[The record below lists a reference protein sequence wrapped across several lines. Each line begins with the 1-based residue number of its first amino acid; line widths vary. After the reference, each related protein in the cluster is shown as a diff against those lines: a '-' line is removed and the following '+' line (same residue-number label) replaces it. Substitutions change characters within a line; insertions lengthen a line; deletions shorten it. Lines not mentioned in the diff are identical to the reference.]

1 MPRPVRT
8 CFLPRVLLPGI
19 VPTMSTATL
28 QQFGQSLP
36 SWLALVQRGET
47 VTIMDGGHAVARLVP
62 PEKPKAAAPTPA
74 WSWKDHLAEL
84 EAIFPEPVTGVA
96 EELEL
101 SREDRF

>member
-1 MPRPVRT
+1 MPTPALT
-8 CFLPRVLLPGI
+8 CFLPRVLLLGI
-19 VPTMSTATL
+19 LPPMSTATL

-47 VTIMDGGHAVARLVP
+47 VAIMDGGHEVARLVP
-62 PEKPKAAAPTPA
+62 PEKPKAVAPAPA

-84 EAIFPEPVTGVA
+84 EAIFPEPVIGAA

>member
-1 MPRPVRT
+1 
-8 CFLPRVLLPGI
+8 
-19 VPTMSTATL
+19 MSTATL

-47 VTIMDGGHAVARLVP
+47 VAIMDGGHEVARLVP
-62 PEKPKAAAPTPA
+62 PEKPRAVAAPPA

-84 EAIFPEPVTGVA
+84 EAIFPEPVNGVA

>member
-8 CFLPRVLLPGI
+8 CFLPQVLLPGI
-19 VPTMSTATL
+19 LPTMSTATL

-47 VTIMDGGHAVARLVP
+47 VAIMDGGHEVARLVP
-62 PEKPKAAAPTPA
+62 PEKPKAAAPA

-84 EAIFPEPVTGVA
+84 EAIFPEPVIGVA